1 MTYTLEKEK
10 TEPDLITRFKRFLWD
25 FRDRRTGMFKY
36 RERISHMASMGQR
49 SLIIDFN
56 DITLFDRG
64 LAHIIE
70 NNPDTAIEAA
80 SVAIKELVKRENPEY
95 AESVDKF
102 YPRFRNPS
110 KVLKIRE
117 LTSEK
122 IGKFVAIEGILT
134 RLTRVEARL
143 VKAVFKHVDPECG
156 EEFEWPEEGEMGER
170 IEKPPYCPRCG
181 KTGKFQLLLNKS
193 KFIDWQKIVVQ
204 EKPEEIPP
212 GQIPRSIE
220 VVLTGDLVDSAR
232 PGDRVLIT
240 GILRVMP
247 TSSARRGIGKS
258 VFGFYL
264 EANYVDVQQKVLEE
278 IEITRE
284 DEDKIKELARDPWIR
299 EKIIASIAPAIYG
312 HWNIKEAIALLLF
325 GGVPKLLPDGTR
337 IRGDIH
343 ILLVGDPGTAKS
355 QMLQYTAKIAP
366 RGIYTSGKGSTAAGL
381 TASVLRDKATGEY
394 YLEAGALVLADG
406 GVACIDEIDK
416 MREEDRSAI
425 HEALEQQSYHKDFK
439 VMLADGRKVKI
450 GDLVDELIAKNK
462 EKIVKGKDTEILF
475 VDDLFLL
482 SYNMRSGEQVLVKA
496 DRVSRHKAPNQ
507 FIKLRFSNGAEI
519 IVTPEHPVLV
529 IDDGKIKTVRADRIR
544 NGTLTIGV
552 LGHKIIKDINEDN
565 IINSIRGKIVLDKE
579 LPYIQARNI
588 SEAIEIRDQL
598 MNINISTFIVKHENE
613 IRLYPSGPCSL
624 RRLLLML
631 RVEEVVFSD
640 ELLYEIMNCHLYP
653 ATWYELLYSMGL
665 TKIAKELN
673 VYDFEVLAGIIKKVE
688 KEVSMLS
695 QILGL
700 KNESRTELLHLKS
713 RRELLIRLRDKLGI
727 LRQKLKD
734 LEEALGRDAVIRMI
748 TDVETIKNKDS
759 EWVYD
764 ITIEPYHLFVSDGL
778 ILHNT
783 VSIAK
788 AGIVARLNAR
798 ASVLAAGNPKLGR
811 YDHSLPV
818 SKNID
823 LPPPILSRFDL
834 IFIVEDIPEKTKD
847 TLLAKHILDIHTD
860 YEKAKPLIDT
870 QLLKKYISYARRYIR
885 PKLTQDAKK
894 LLLDFYVNMRLSGLK
909 ASKEGPPA
917 IAMTPRQ
924 LEALIRLSEAHAKMA
939 LKTKA
944 TIEDAEE
951 AIRLMY
957 YSLRKVG
964 YDVKSG
970 RLDIDLVELG
980 VSRSKQV
987 KMKGFM
993 KFIDKLFEEYDEI
1006 EYKELYK
1013 LAKEKGFDKEFVIE
1027 MIRRLKK
1034 DGLVYEP
1041 RPGVLSK
1048 VY

>member
-1 MTYTLEKEK
+1 
-10 TEPDLITRFKRFLWD
+10 
-25 FRDRRTGMFKY
+25 
-36 RERISHMASMGQR
+36 
-49 SLIIDFN
+49 
-56 DITLFDRG
+56 
-64 LAHIIE
+64 
-70 NNPDTAIEAA
+70 
-80 SVAIKELVKRENPEY
+80 
-95 AESVDKF
+95 
-102 YPRFRNPS
+102 
-110 KVLKIRE
+110 
-117 LTSEK
+117 
-122 IGKFVAIEGILT
+122 
-134 RLTRVEARL
+134 
-143 VKAVFKHVDPECG
+143 
-156 EEFEWPEEGEMGER
+156 
-170 IEKPPYCPRCG
+170 
-181 KTGKFQLLLNKS
+181 
-193 KFIDWQKIVVQ
+193 
-204 EKPEEIPP
+204 
-212 GQIPRSIE
+212 
-220 VVLTGDLVDSAR
+220 
-232 PGDRVLIT
+232 
-240 GILRVMP
+240 
-247 TSSARRGIGKS
+247 
-258 VFGFYL
+258 
-264 EANYVDVQQKVLEE
+264 
-278 IEITRE
+278 
-284 DEDKIKELARDPWIR
+284 
-299 EKIIASIAPAIYG
+299 
-312 HWNIKEAIALLLF
+312 
-325 GGVPKLLPDGTR
+325 
-337 IRGDIH
+337 
-343 ILLVGDPGTAKS
+343 
-355 QMLQYTAKIAP
+355 
-366 RGIYTSGKGSTAAGL
+366 
-381 TASVLRDKATGEY
+381 
-394 YLEAGALVLADG
+394 
-406 GVACIDEIDK
+406 
-416 MREEDRSAI
+416 
-425 HEALEQQSYHKDFK
+425 
-439 VMLADGRKVKI
+439 MLADGRKVKI

>member
-1 MTYTLEKEK
+1 
-10 TEPDLITRFKRFLWD
+10 
-25 FRDRRTGMFKY
+25 
-36 RERISHMASMGQR
+36 
-49 SLIIDFN
+49 
-56 DITLFDRG
+56 
-64 LAHIIE
+64 
-70 NNPDTAIEAA
+70 
-80 SVAIKELVKRENPEY
+80 
-95 AESVDKF
+95 
-102 YPRFRNPS
+102 
-110 KVLKIRE
+110 
-117 LTSEK
+117 
-122 IGKFVAIEGILT
+122 
-134 RLTRVEARL
+134 
-143 VKAVFKHVDPECG
+143 
-156 EEFEWPEEGEMGER
+156 
-170 IEKPPYCPRCG
+170 
-181 KTGKFQLLLNKS
+181 
-193 KFIDWQKIVVQ
+193 
-204 EKPEEIPP
+204 
-212 GQIPRSIE
+212 
-220 VVLTGDLVDSAR
+220 
-232 PGDRVLIT
+232 
-240 GILRVMP
+240 
-247 TSSARRGIGKS
+247 
-258 VFGFYL
+258 
-264 EANYVDVQQKVLEE
+264 
-278 IEITRE
+278 
-284 DEDKIKELARDPWIR
+284 
-299 EKIIASIAPAIYG
+299 
-312 HWNIKEAIALLLF
+312 
-325 GGVPKLLPDGTR
+325 
-337 IRGDIH
+337 
-343 ILLVGDPGTAKS
+343 
-355 QMLQYTAKIAP
+355 
-366 RGIYTSGKGSTAAGL
+366 
-381 TASVLRDKATGEY
+381 
-394 YLEAGALVLADG
+394 
-406 GVACIDEIDK
+406 
-416 MREEDRSAI
+416 
-425 HEALEQQSYHKDFK
+425 
-439 VMLADGRKVKI
+439 MLADGRKVRI
-450 GDLVDELIAKNK
+450 GDLVDELIGKNR
-462 EKIVKGKDTEILF
+462 EKVIKGKDTEILF

-496 DRVSRHKAPNQ
+496 DRVSRHKAPDQ

-519 IVTPEHPVLV
+519 IVTPEHPVL
-529 IDDGKIKTVRADRIR
+529 IINNGKIKTVRADTVRK
-544 NGTLTIGV
+544 GTLTIGV
-552 LGHKIIKDINEDN
+552 LGHKIIKEVNEDD
-565 IINSIRGKIVLDKE
+565 IINNIRRKIVLDKE
-579 LPYIQARNI
+579 LPYIHAKNI
-588 SEAIEIRDQL
+588 SEAVEMRDQL
-598 MNINISTFIVKHENE
+598 MSIDIPTFIVKHKNE

-624 RRLLLML
+624 RRLLLMHG
-631 RVEEVVFSD
+631 VEEVVFSD

-673 VYDFEVLAGIIKKVE
+673 VYDFEILAGIIKKVE
-688 KEVSMLS
+688 KEVIMLS
-695 QILGL
+695 QVLGL
-700 KNESRTELLHLKS
+700 RNETQTELLHLKS
-713 RRELLIRLRDKLGI
+713 RRELLIRLKDKLDM
-727 LRQKLKD
+727 LRKRLKD
-734 LEEALGRDAVIRMI
+734 LEEALGKDAVIRMI
-748 TDVETIKNKDS
+748 TDVEVIKNTDS
-759 EWVYD
+759 DWVYD

-885 PKLTQDAKK
+885 PKLTQEAKK
-894 LLLDFYVNMRLSGLK
+894 LLLDFYVNMRLSGVK

-987 KMKGFM
+987 KMKEFM
-993 KFIDKLFEEYDEI
+993 KFIDKVFEEYDEI
-1006 EYKELYK
+1006 EYKELYN